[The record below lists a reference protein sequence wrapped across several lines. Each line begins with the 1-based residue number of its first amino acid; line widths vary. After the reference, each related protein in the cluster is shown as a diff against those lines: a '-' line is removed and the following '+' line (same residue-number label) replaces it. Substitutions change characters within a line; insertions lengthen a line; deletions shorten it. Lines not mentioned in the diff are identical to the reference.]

1 MNDQEIGRLNET
13 LKRLILKQRIC
24 KVIPA
29 NKDDPSSVEQ
39 IDLRQQLYIFKAIK
53 N

>member
-1 MNDQEIGRLNET
+1 MNDEEIGHLNET

-29 NKDDPSSVEQ
+29 TDTTSSVEQ